1 MSDSPFPPPG
11 PSLPWRFGSSLI
23 MGLTGSIS
31 RGFLYGLNYMEVIGL
46 ESFLETLDKR
56 KDVDGRRRG
65 LITGTV

>member
-1 MSDSPFPPPG
+1 
-11 PSLPWRFGSSLI
+11 
-23 MGLTGSIS
+23 
-31 RGFLYGLNYMEVIGL
+31 MEVIGL